1 MFYDRP
7 DTISVKYL
15 VKHVKHCEISQYYPD
30 VAKISRNLRCLVARE
45 TCETIKKRD
54 ICASASDKT
63 VKYCYAI

>member
-1 MFYDRP
+1 MFYNRL

-30 VAKISRNLRCLVARE
+30 TAKISQNLRCLVACE
-45 TCETIKKRD
+45 TCETIKKSD
-54 ICASASDKT
+54 ICASTSVKI